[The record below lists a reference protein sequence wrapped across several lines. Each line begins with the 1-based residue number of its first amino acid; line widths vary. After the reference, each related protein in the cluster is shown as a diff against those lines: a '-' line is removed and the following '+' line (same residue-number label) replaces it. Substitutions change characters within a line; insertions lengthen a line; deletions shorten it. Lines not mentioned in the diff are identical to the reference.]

1 MKSVIISVVILY
13 NYIHNSSVTTRRTF
27 TVSFKPSSVDV
38 YIDTFV
44 NLHTLFLANVNI
56 NNTQINDNCLIALQ
70 FKVYILYLCPI

>member
-1 MKSVIISVVILY
+1 
-13 NYIHNSSVTTRRTF
+13 
-27 TVSFKPSSVDV
+27 VSFKPSSVDV